1 MRVPWRGK
9 EYLLKTHLDD
19 PKTEERST
27 RRSGGKPTHSGLSLW
42 LDQLRCKMTVRS
54 WHRKTKK
61 ARRRHSLSRALNRIP
76 HAHMIGDSLYMIG
89 FWVEYVLVCF
99 GRGVSKVCGAI
110 ARNVA
115 ALLLAIVRPFALG
128 IITLCEDISEPF
140 LVVAGG
146 LRHIRDL
153 SEQLAD
159 ESAHQVRKEK
169 VRYFVRGTRRY
180 FPLVLNALSYVL
192 PVAAAVVFV
201 YVVQSGLNQTFVLNV
216 QVNGESVGNVANEQV
231 FESARADVQ
240 SRITNAENV
249 MISTG
254 AAVSDQSWEITPT
267 YTLEAGSNTM
277 TEGEVADAILRT
289 SSNEITEATAV
300 YVDGGLRF
308 VTTEGD
314 HLRTYL
320 ESVKA
325 PYVDALDS
333 SKRVSFVHDIQLV
346 DGVYLLSSVVDYD
359 NVIGSLNEG
368 SDIGHYVAAEG
379 DTVQTVLDTVGVSW
393 DSLAALNPQ
402 LTSPDQELEEG
413 ADLITSVSSPEMLKV
428 KEVVRSTYTA
438 EIPYDTQTSESD
450 QYDFGKI
457 VTVQEGVNGTEEITQ
472 DITYIDGVEY
482 GREVVGYRVVEEPV
496 TQITVKGTK
505 LKSGMV
511 ASIGSGNFMWPV
523 PDYKYVTRWMSS
535 YHKGADI
542 CAPYGTPI
550 YASDSGEVVTAGSHW
565 SYGNY
570 VVINHGNGYK
580 TLYAHMSKIAVS
592 AGQGVERGQVIGY
605 VGSTGDSTG
614 NHCHFEMYGPNGR
627 FSAQTLFPNMKTWGS

>member
-1 MRVPWRGK
+1 MRAPWRGK

-61 ARRRHSLSRALNRIP
+61 ARRRHSMSRALNRIP

-216 QVNGESVGNVANEQV
+216 QANGESVGNVANEQV

-277 TEGEVADAILRT
+277 TECEVADAILRT

-320 ESVKA
+320 ESIKA
-325 PYVDALDS
+325 PYVNAMDQN
-333 SKRVSFVHDIQLV
+333 KRVSFVHDIKLV
-346 DGVYLLSSVVDYD
+346 DGIYLLSSILDYN
-359 NVIGSLNEG
+359 NVIRTLNQG
-368 SDIGHYVAAEG
+368 GGPTYYTAAAG
-379 DTVQTVLDTVGVSW
+379 DTVQTVVDNTGVSW
-393 DSLAALNPQ
+393 DTLAALNPD
-402 LTSPDQELEEG
+402 LTGTDEVLDEGTAVMTGVSHPD
-413 ADLITSVSSPEMLKV
+413 MLQI
-428 KEVVRSTYTA
+428 KEVVRSTYT
-438 EIPYDTQTSESD
+438 EPIPFDTQTSESD
-450 QYDFGKI
+450 EYDFGKT
-457 VTVQEGVNGTEEITQ
+457 VVVQEGADGTEEITRET
-472 DITYIDGVEY
+472 TYIDGVESSS
-482 GREVVGYRVVEEPV
+482 EVVNYKVLQNPT
-496 TQITVKGTK
+496 TQLIVKGTK
-505 LKSGMV
+505 LASGMV
-511 ASIGSGNFMWPV
+511 ARIGSGTFVWPV
-523 PDYKYVTRWMSS
+523 PNYTYVSRWMSS

-542 CAPYGTPI
+542 CAAYGTPI
-550 YASDSGEVVTAGSHW
+550 IASDSGKVVTAGWHY

-570 VVINHGNGYK
+570 VIIDHGNGYR
-580 TLYAHMSKIAVS
+580 TLYAHMSQLKCT
-592 AGQGVERGQVIGY
+592 AGQAVNQGDVIGL

-614 NHCHFEMYGPNGR
+614 NHCHFEMYYNGAR
-627 FSAQTLFPNMKTWGS
+627 FSAQTYFGGMRASR